1 MRSGPDRTFRSIE
14 AANHTIAEM
23 RADFAREVS
32 TRLQLGMFDA
42 ALTLIADRRGR
53 ELERS
58 DAPETDE
65 EVLFLQDLEKSVL
78 DLKQKHS
85 AL

>member
-1 MRSGPDRTFRSIE
+1 
-14 AANHTIAEM
+14 
-23 RADFAREVS
+23 
-32 TRLQLGMFDA
+32 MFDA